1 MKKIFSFLAIATVAA
16 TMFTSCKKN
25 ETPGTGPDVPKTAKL
40 SLKVEKEILKA
51 GEKGEFYITSDIAVS
66 EDVVIDV
73 KSGDVA
79 ILTVDPA
86 SVTIAK
92 DKKTIS
98 GNYTAIAD
106 GKTTITIATTSKVVS
121 MVKSSAD
128 VTVGAPGAEVVKMFT
143 GFHEAENDEDQTYF
157 YAYHEDP
164 TDPEPEGQR
173 ANLAYFRISDRGT
186 EGGGIVVDVYAWSS
200 AEQAMGVGVLK
211 PVDDKGEGI
220 FLTPVAEGTAI
231 TFDAMATSPYGFY
244 ETLCRPD
251 YKDLATGQDLY
262 IVIACG
268 NGAKE
273 GTSSTYRAWA
283 KINIG
288 TAGGY
293 SDVTFIEAY
302 VCLNDGEFK
311 VGQKS

>member
-66 EDVVIDV
+66 EDVVIGV
-73 KSGDVA
+73 KSGDVK

-92 DKKTIS
+92 DKKTIT

-121 MVKSSAD
+121 VVKSSAD

-143 GFHEAENDEDQTYF
+143 GLHEAEDDKDQTYF

-164 TDPEPEGQR
+164 TDPKPEGER
-173 ANLAYFRISDRGT
+173 ANLAYFRFF
-186 EGGGIVVDVYAWSS
+186 ELEKKGGIAMNFYSS
-200 AEQAMGVGVLK
+200 ASLEMPMGVGVLK
-211 PVDDKGEGI
+211 QQGEVGQEGI
-220 FLTPVAEGTAI
+220 FLTPVTEGTAI
-231 TFDAMATSPYGFY
+231 TFDAMVTSPWGYWENVY
-244 ETLCRPD
+244 TPEYTA
-251 YKDLATGQDLY
+251 LATGQDLY
-262 IVIACG
+262 IVVACG
-268 NGAKE
+268 DGAT
-273 GTSSTYRAWA
+273 TSATYRAWA
-283 KINIG
+283 KINLG
-288 TAGGY
+288 TTGDW
-293 SDVTFIEAY
+293 SSLNVIEAY